1 MVFGRIRRAQGAL
14 KFIHSRAPDYIRL
27 ARQDVDAFRR
37 EMIEVLFG
45 LGLGAAAGAFFLS
58 FASVAVIVTAWDSR
72 YRVLTAWLV
81 CGGWGTLAMAGLVYS
96 RRILRGPAPF
106 ENLTRA
112 LLHDVQVIEAQQAP
126 VS

>member
-1 MVFGRIRRAQGAL
+1 
-14 KFIHSRAPDYIRL
+14 
-27 ARQDVDAFRR
+27 
-37 EMIEVLFG
+37 
-45 LGLGAAAGAFFLS
+45 
-58 FASVAVIVTAWDSR
+58 
-72 YRVLTAWLV
+72 
-81 CGGWGTLAMAGLVYS
+81 MAGLVYS